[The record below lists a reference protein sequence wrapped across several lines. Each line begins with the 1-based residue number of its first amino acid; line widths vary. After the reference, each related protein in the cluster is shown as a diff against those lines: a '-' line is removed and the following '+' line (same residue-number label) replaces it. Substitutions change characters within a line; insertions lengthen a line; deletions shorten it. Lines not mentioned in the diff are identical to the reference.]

1 MASSIYVNPT
11 LRPKDTSATQNQQSK
26 QPVDGEKFSDVL
38 AKTNQVTFSNH
49 AQKRIDSR
57 EIDLGNGKMERL
69 ADAVDK
75 AKAHGG
81 KESLIL
87 MDDLAFIVNVREG
100 IVVTTVDVNQRSQG
114 VFTKIDSVVI
124 ASPDERTSTGT
135 INISK

>member
-1 MASSIYVNPT
+1 MSNDIYVNPT
-11 LRPKDTSATQNQQSK
+11 QRPNNTASAQTRQQQVS
-26 QPVDGEKFSDVL
+26 GEKFADVL

-57 EIDLGNGKMERL
+57 EINLGNGKMERL
-69 ADAVDK
+69 AEAVDK

-81 KESLIL
+81 TESLIL
-87 MDDLAFIVNVREG
+87 MDDLAFIVNVKSG
-100 IVVTTVDVNQRSQG
+100 VVVTTVDVNQRSQG

-124 ASPDERTSTGT
+124 ASPDEKTSNSGT

>member
-1 MASSIYVNPT
+1 MANDIYVNPAQ
-11 LRPKDTSATQNQQSK
+11 RPNNTATAQTRQQQVS
-26 QPVDGEKFSDVL
+26 GEKFADVL

-57 EIDLGNGKMERL
+57 EIDMGNGKMERL
-69 ADAVDK
+69 AEAVDK

-81 KESLIL
+81 TESLIL
-87 MDDLAFIVNVREG
+87 MDDLAFIVNVKSG
-100 IVVTTVDVNQRSQG
+100 VVVTTVDVNQRSQG

-124 ASPDERTSTGT
+124 ASPDEKTSNSGT

>member
-1 MASSIYVNPT
+1 MSNDIYVNPT
-11 LRPKDTSATQNQQSK
+11 QRPNNTASTQTRQQQVS
-26 QPVDGEKFSDVL
+26 GEKFADVL

-69 ADAVDK
+69 AEAVDK

-81 KESLIL
+81 TESLIL
-87 MDDLAFIVNVREG
+87 MDDLAFIVNVKSG
-100 IVVTTVDVNQRSQG
+100 VVVTTVDVNQRSQG

-124 ASPDERTSTGT
+124 ASPDEKTSNSGT

>member
-1 MASSIYVNPT
+1 MENSIYVKPT
-11 LRPKDTSATQNQQSK
+11 QRPNTTASTQTKQQ
-26 QPVDGEKFSDVL
+26 QVDGEKFVDVL
-38 AKTNQVTFSNH
+38 VKTNQVTFSNH

-57 EIDLGNGKMERL
+57 EIDLSNGKMERL

-87 MDDLAFIVNVREG
+87 MDDLAFIVNVQQG
-100 IVVTTVDVNQRSQG
+100 LVVTTVDVNQRSQG

-124 ASPDERTSTGT
+124 ASPDEKTSNSGS